1 MKFLV
6 WYEKLK
12 LAFLQLFFP
21 NFCCVCNTP
30 LSYNKCICDKCY
42 NILEKGRI
50 KKPRRRTIYG
60 KRFRIHSIYSYEKDN
75 EASDIVKKLKYSK
88 SFNGSNFMGKAIAAK
103 ARSLRKQY
111 DCVTFVPMFPLSEY
125 MRSFNHCEYICSC
138 VAMELGVKEK
148 SCLRKVRF
156 TLNQHN
162 LSSVDR
168 RRNLKG
174 AFRARSGVEGK
185 SILLVDDVTTTGSTM
200 SECAN
205 ELYKKGAKSVTM
217 IAFALTQRKR

>member
-1 MKFLV
+1 V
-6 WYEKLK
+6 
-12 LAFLQLFFP
+12 
-21 NFCCVCNTP
+21 
-30 LSYNKCICDKCY
+30 
-42 NILEKGRI
+42 
-50 KKPRRRTIYG
+50 
-60 KRFRIHSIYSYEKDN
+60 
-75 EASDIVKKLKYSK
+75 
-88 SFNGSNFMGKAIAAK
+88 AK
-103 ARSLRKQY
+103 
-111 DCVTFVPMFPLSEY
+111 
-125 MRSFNHCEYICSC
+125 
-138 VAMELGVKEK
+138 ELGVKAK
-148 SCLRKVRF
+148 SCLRKVRL

-205 ELYKKGAKSVTM
+205 ELYKKGAKNVTM